1 MSCPIPLCKVRRR
14 VCTYSSTSMDMQ
26 VCPGVFK
33 NSDAAYILS
42 YSVIMLNT
50 DQHNKQVGS
59 KLVLMLAAHQCHK
72 PVHGM
77 LSLEFLAHRSRRR

>member
-1 MSCPIPLCKVRRR
+1 MFGLAPRDQDAAWNIARLFV
-14 VCTYSSTSMDMQ
+14 Q

-50 DQHNKQVGS
+50 DQHNKQVVIS
-59 KLVLMLAAHQCHK
+59 LMTTPVASDCHCCT
-72 PVHGM
+72 
-77 LSLEFLAHRSRRR
+77 

>member
-1 MSCPIPLCKVRRR
+1 MTKLDVFVS
-14 VCTYSSTSMDMQ
+14 VCILVDLQ

-50 DQHNKQVGS
+50 DQHNKQVVTR
-59 KLVLMLAAHQCHK
+59 LTMCPPAACLQHPHYLACAWLILLIQR
-72 PVHGM
+72 
-77 LSLEFLAHRSRRR
+77 FLTQGQEENDP

>member
-1 MSCPIPLCKVRRR
+1 MFV
-14 VCTYSSTSMDMQ
+14 Q

-50 DQHNKQVGS
+50 DQHNKQVIISQMTTPIACPSPLLYLGGDG
-59 KLVLMLAAHQCHK
+59 KLSVFIVAQ
-72 PVHGM
+72 
-77 LSLEFLAHRSRRR
+77 RSRRR